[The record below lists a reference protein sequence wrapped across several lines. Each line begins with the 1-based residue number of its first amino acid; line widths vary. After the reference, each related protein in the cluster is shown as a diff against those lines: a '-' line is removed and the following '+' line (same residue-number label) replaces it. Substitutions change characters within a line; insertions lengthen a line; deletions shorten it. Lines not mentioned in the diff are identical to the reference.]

1 MFSFSQAQTQREYYP
16 AAFSYGNGISGGGTY
31 CQGATANALTLS
43 WGNTFCQSAPSLTYI
58 PITIIWYSNTTQ
70 STTGGTVVSTI
81 NTNANTTS
89 TSYVPSTAVPGSL
102 FYYVVISWNNGIC
115 ASGNS
120 FATPTAYPVDCS
132 VNTYANPTPSITF
145 SQNPICSG
153 NAVAITA
160 NAGGPQTGAQ
170 YTYSWTATNNAPITT
185 YTYVTTYSVSSG
197 ALTTNNTYTLTVI
210 TPDNCAASTVST
222 VTVNP
227 TPVVSLTASP
237 GTICNGSSSVLTA
250 GETGGVSHFWYT
262 WGATANPPPDY
273 NNVITTSY
281 SVAVSPTANDT
292 YTVTVT
298 DKNNC
303 AGSAVKTITVN
314 QTPTVTVS
322 SSPSATICSGQNT
335 TLAASGANSYVWSP
349 AGSLS
354 SGTISNPVAT
364 PVTSTNYSVTGTDVN
379 NCTASTTYSVT
390 VNPTPTVTVGSAP
403 SSTICNGKSTTLT
416 ASGANSYVWSPAGS
430 LSNGTISNP
439 VATPTTSTNYTV
451 TGTDANSCTANATY
465 SITVNATPTVTANA
479 TATLVC
485 AGTTVT
491 LSGNGATN
499 YSWTGGVSNGVG
511 FVPSSTQTYS
521 VTGTNASG
529 CTNTS
534 SIAVNVITP
543 PTPMICSITVDSLS
557 NYNVLVWDKTSFP
570 TGSVDTFFVYRDTAN
585 NNFALIGKV
594 PFNALSQ
601 FTDTLRALYAA
612 NGDPNASTW
621 KYKIGLKDSC
631 GNISAKSPYHKT
643 LFIQNSAGNFSWNQ
657 YEIEGVNTGGGVPVP
672 ALQNYLFQRDNLSN
686 GNWATI
692 QTLSASSTV
701 YTDPQYS
708 TYQNTATWRVITKW
722 NISCVP
728 TVIKDPLPDAKTYTT
743 SKSNSYKTNGPTS
756 TSEPGLESSVTIF
769 PNPSNGKFTIQ
780 TNSYQLSPNIQIE
793 VYNVYGE
800 KVNSQTINKNS
811 NSIVLNV
818 PNGLY
823 FLYLKSGNET
833 AVKKLILSQ

>member
-1 MFSFSQAQTQREYYP
+1 MRILFTAFLFILLFSFSQAQTQREYYP

-354 SGTISNPVAT
+354 S
-364 PVTSTNYSVTGTDVN
+364 
-379 NCTASTTYSVT
+379 
-390 VNPTPTVTVGSAP
+390 
-403 SSTICNGKSTTLT
+403 
-416 ASGANSYVWSPAGS
+416 
-430 LSNGTISNP
+430 GTISNP